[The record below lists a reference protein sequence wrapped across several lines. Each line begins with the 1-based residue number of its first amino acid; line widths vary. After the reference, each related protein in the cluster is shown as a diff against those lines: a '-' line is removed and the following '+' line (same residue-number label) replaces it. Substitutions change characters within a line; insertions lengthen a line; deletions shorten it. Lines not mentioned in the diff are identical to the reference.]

1 MNWHEQAGALIAAGA
16 VVTITLLLGLLLR
29 RLLFA
34 RLAKLAQATSSHLDD
49 VIVASLARALPLWL
63 LLGALFIASRIVE
76 LPPALVPILA
86 KLLVAALII
95 SITVWAANLGAG
107 FLQGPTSTT
116 AAAAPATGVV
126 RYAVKIVAFSVGGL
140 VLLSNL
146 GISITPVLTTLGI
159 GGLAVALALQD
170 TLSNLF
176 AGMQLTLAGNIRVGD
191 FIKLETGEEGFVDD
205 IHWRVTRIRMLPNNF
220 VLIPNSR
227 LAQSVVVNYSTPTPD
242 LSVLVPVGVHY
253 ASDLEQVERVTLEV
267 ARRIL
272 HEVTGGVP
280 DFEPMVRYY
289 GFGDSSIDF
298 NVILRGNTFTDA
310 FLLKHEFIK
319 ALMRAYTDAGIVIPY
334 PIRALNLEQEKVR
347 VEIAGR

>member
-1 MNWHEQAGALIAAGA
+1 MAWNLTAGVLITAGA
-16 VVTITLLLGLLLR
+16 VVAFTLLLGYLVRRWLL
-29 RLLFA
+29 A
-34 RLAKLAQATSSHLDD
+34 QMAKLAQSTSSHVDD
-49 VIVASLARALPLWL
+49 VIVDSLARALPIWL
-63 LLGALFIASRIVE
+63 LLGGLFIAARILQ
-76 LPPALVPILA
+76 LPPEIATIA
-86 KLLVAALII
+86 TKLLISALIL
-95 SITVWAANLGAG
+95 SITVWAANLGAD
-107 FLQGPTSTT
+107 FLRGPTGTT
-116 AAAAPATGVV
+116 AAAAPATGAI

-146 GISITPVLTTLGI
+146 GLSITPVLTTLGI

-227 LAQSVVVNYSTPTPD
+227 LAQSVVLNYSTPTPD
-242 LSVLVPVGVHY
+242 LSILVPVGVHY
-253 ASDLEQVERVTLEV
+253 GSDLERVEQVTLAV
-267 ARRIL
+267 AQRIL
-272 HEVTGGVP
+272 QEVTGGVP

-289 GFGDSSIDF
+289 GFGESSIDF
-298 NVILRGNTFTDA
+298 NVILRGNSFTDA

-319 ALMRAYTDAGIVIPY
+319 ALTRAYAAEGIVIPY
-334 PIRALNLEQEKVR
+334 PIRAINLDQEKAR

>member
-16 VVTITLLLGLLLR
+16 VVTLTLLLGLLVR

-34 RLAKLAQATSSHLDD
+34 RLAKLAQATSSHVDD

-63 LLGALFIASRIVE
+63 FLGALFIASRIVE

-86 KLLVAALII
+86 KLLISALII

-107 FLQGPTSTT
+107 FLKGPATT
-116 AAAAPATGVV
+116 TAAAPATGVV

-191 FIKLETGEEGFVDD
+191 MIKLETGEEGIVDD

-220 VLIPNSR
+220 ALIPNNR

-242 LSVLVPVGVHY
+242 LSITVPVGVHY
-253 ASDLEQVERVTLEV
+253 ASDLEQVEQVTLAV

-272 HEVTGGVP
+272 HEVSGGVP
-280 DFEPMVRYY
+280 DFEPMVRYN

-298 NVILRGNTFTDA
+298 NVILRGNSFTDA

-319 ALMRAYTDAGIVIPY
+319 ALMRAYNEAGIVIPY